1 MTAWLTTILM
11 NSATCHFTY
20 FLLTSDSTCGM
31 LTKMNQCKSIREVLT
46 SLTICDQ
53 VLLGEPS
60 PDYRLDFFW
69 QAKVLAKVEPLSF
82 EGLRM
87 VPCCFP
93 IQPWASFCC
102 GPHGTHWNAFRCLF
116 RPAFCPGNM
125 PASQGLLHFFLHFIQ
140 TKKFCWRSHRDLS
153 DRAIGKVGRFRKLA
167 SRSDNAYLIY
177 LRFVRA
183 SLDLLHMLL
192 IKVKVC
198 LKMFDGCSQVRDGL
212 LKEKQARVE
221 KARWEALSHWGKVS
235 ANVRQSGT
243 KRFKKCMHWMH
254 ELQQKIA
261 EWYWG
266 ITWRQSWAHRQSRLL
281 RSLLWWSSLSK
292 SKARFVIFVLIFE
305 GRKRCTEWIP
315 YER

>member
-1 MTAWLTTILM
+1 
-11 NSATCHFTY
+11 
-20 FLLTSDSTCGM
+20 
-31 LTKMNQCKSIREVLT
+31 
-46 SLTICDQ
+46 
-53 VLLGEPS
+53 
-60 PDYRLDFFW
+60 
-69 QAKVLAKVEPLSF
+69 
-82 EGLRM
+82 M

-102 GPHGTHWNAFRCLF
+102 GRGSHGTHWNAFRCLF

-125 PASQGLLHFFLHFIQ
+125 PASQGLLHFIQ

-261 EWYWG
+261 QRYWG

-292 SKARFVIFVLIFE
+292 SKASFVIFVLMSE
-305 GRKRCTEWIP
+305 GRKRCREWIP
-315 YER
+315 YKRRCSLGLQLPFALRILGTVCSPKASVWK